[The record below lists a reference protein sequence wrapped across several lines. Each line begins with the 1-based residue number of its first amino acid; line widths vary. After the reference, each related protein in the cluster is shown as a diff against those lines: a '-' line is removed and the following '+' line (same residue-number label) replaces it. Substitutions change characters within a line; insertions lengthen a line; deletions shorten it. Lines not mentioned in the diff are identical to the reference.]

1 MSISRL
7 LFSVFRLATMSDL
20 FALTLRSICV
30 GIPHKIVMSF
40 FFLFLF
46 VLFNKENEGR
56 GGCRVLPQVPQA
68 L

>member
-1 MSISRL
+1 MSISRQ

-20 FALTLRSICV
+20 LALTLRSICV
-30 GIPHKIVMSF
+30 GVSHKIVMSF

-46 VLFNKENEGR
+46 IFNKENEGR
-56 GGCRVLPQVPQA
+56 GGCRVLPQVPRA